1 MAKYLSLNEK
11 TIIFPQNKTGDAAS
25 RKTGLNRN
33 REGSV
38 RKINGKVYVDFMY
51 LGERVRESSQLD
63 WTVENIK
70 HVREQL
76 DKIVVSIKSGQ
87 FRFPAVFPNSK
98 KKDYF
103 AEKERLL
110 FGSGMTPG
118 EVNFGEYAKQWY
130 ELLKSSGRVTKRTLW
145 GYNSYIENYLVPY
158 FEELTFSDLNKA
170 AFDRFVLWA
179 KNLSLRGQPIGNET
193 INKIFVPL
201 KMICRD
207 AAISYGWQ
215 SNFNP
220 FFGFKRLPE
229 GDSYENIQ
237 PFTLDEQA
245 KIIKALPLH
254 WKPYFMF
261 AFSSGLRQGEQIALQ
276 PDDIDWS
283 SNLLKVRTLDTR

>member
-1 MAKYLSLNEK
+1 
-11 TIIFPQNKTGDAAS
+11 
-25 RKTGLNRN
+25 
-33 REGSV
+33 
-38 RKINGKVYVDFMY
+38 
-51 LGERVRESSQLD
+51 
-63 WTVENIK
+63 
-70 HVREQL
+70 
-76 DKIVVSIKSGQ
+76 
-87 FRFPAVFPNSK
+87 
-98 KKDYF
+98 
-103 AEKERLL
+103 
-110 FGSGMTPG
+110 
-118 EVNFGEYAKQWY
+118 
-130 ELLKSSGRVTKRTLW
+130 
-145 GYNSYIENYLVPY
+145 VPY
-158 FEELTFSDLNKA
+158 FDELTFSDLNKA
-170 AFDRFVLWA
+170 AFDHFVLWA
-179 KNLSLRGQPIGNET
+179 KSLRLRGQPIANET